1 MEPVMRRAK
10 LNELDPA
17 TTVDKED
24 KILLGAMQEFL
35 AHGYVATSMDRVA
48 AAAGVSKATVYSYFK
63 DKEGLFNA
71 LMSRLAQERIMDIE
85 LQLEPPELALR
96 QLAETLIKKME
107 SDRQFLRFL
116 RLVVG
121 ESERFPEL
129 AQMFIRNFAQI
140 VIERLTSYLASR
152 PELNLPD
159 PEATARIFLGAIL
172 YVIVTQEL
180 LHGKEII
187 PIHRDR
193 IVDGLMHLI
202 LGSKNHG

>member
-1 MEPVMRRAK
+1 
-10 LNELDPA
+10 
-17 TTVDKED
+17 
-24 KILLGAMQEFL
+24 
-35 AHGYVATSMDRVA
+35 
-48 AAAGVSKATVYSYFK
+48 
-63 DKEGLFNA
+63 
-71 LMSRLAQERIMDIE
+71 MDIE